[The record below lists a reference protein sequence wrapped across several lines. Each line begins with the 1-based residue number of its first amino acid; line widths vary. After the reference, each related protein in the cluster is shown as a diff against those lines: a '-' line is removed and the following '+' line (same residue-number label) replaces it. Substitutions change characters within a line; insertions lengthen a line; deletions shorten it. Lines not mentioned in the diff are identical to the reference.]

1 MRLLIVG
8 DLSGQFG
15 AASVIAQKRGAKVR
29 QVPDVTTAIAS
40 LRNGHGA
47 DLVFIDVR
55 DDVAGLVTGL
65 AGEHIC
71 VPVVGCGFDQCSDD
85 AARAIHAGAKEY
97 LPLPPNEELIAA
109 ILHAMATQDEEG
121 LLYQSAAMAKVV
133 ALADQVAASEA
144 TILITGASGTGKEVV
159 ARYLHSKSKRA
170 GQPFI
175 SVNCAA
181 IPENLLESEFFGHEK
196 GAFTGAIARRIG
208 KFEEAQ
214 RGTLLLDEI
223 SEIDMRLQ
231 AKLLRALQERE
242 IDRVGG
248 SGPIKLDIRVIATSN
263 RDLQQAVRDGRFRED
278 LLFRLNIIQVQL
290 PLLAV
295 RKEDIL
301 LLAQRFI
308 ERYARANGVAPRP
321 LSAAAIAALEQ
332 HNWPG
337 NVRELE
343 NTMHRAVLLASGE
356 CIEVE
361 NLMLVPTLPVE
372 EPWLGSSLATMER
385 EFIMR
390 TVDHCLGS
398 PEKAATILGISLK
411 VLREKLAQYTA
422 ISDF

>member
-1 MRLLIVG
+1 
-8 DLSGQFG
+8 
-15 AASVIAQKRGAKVR
+15 
-29 QVPDVTTAIAS
+29 
-40 LRNGHGA
+40 
-47 DLVFIDVR
+47 
-55 DDVAGLVTGL
+55 
-65 AGEHIC
+65 
-71 VPVVGCGFDQCSDD
+71 
-85 AARAIHAGAKEY
+85 
-97 LPLPPNEELIAA
+97 
-109 ILHAMATQDEEG
+109 
-121 LLYQSAAMAKVV
+121 
-133 ALADQVAASEA
+133 
-144 TILITGASGTGKEVV
+144 
-159 ARYLHSKSKRA
+159 
-170 GQPFI
+170 
-175 SVNCAA
+175 
-181 IPENLLESEFFGHEK
+181 
-196 GAFTGAIARRIG
+196 
-208 KFEEAQ
+208 
-214 RGTLLLDEI
+214 
-223 SEIDMRLQ
+223 
-231 AKLLRALQERE
+231 
-242 IDRVGG
+242 
-248 SGPIKLDIRVIATSN
+248 
-263 RDLQQAVRDGRFRED
+263 VRDGRFRED

-308 ERYARANGVAPRP
+308 ERYSRANGVAPRP